1 MGWHL
6 AALVIRPLV
15 RFLRQDPLPMA
26 SVAAEFVNQTHVLA
40 VGFSDELDYST
51 DEPKS
56 VISGRESQH
65 RRSWPSAGTMAW
77 PKHENRRMRTRVPG
91 GVGVRGGHSARPS
104 VSHAF
109 KSQKILASRQIA

>member
-6 AALVIRPLV
+6 APLVSRPL
-15 RFLRQDPLPMA
+15 LLHPRQDPIP
-26 SVAAEFVNQTHVLA
+26 VATITSEIVHEDHVLA
-40 VGFSDELDYST
+40 VGLGHELDYST